1 MSRGASVTVAFS
13 WSLHALR
20 QLIEWQVTIIP
31 LCTDTRWKDY
41 NISTQGHKR
50 FKDWFEIINVKT
62 AKVGPRLAW
71 LLRHGASYHNLYVRP
86 DGYAFVDEVLR
97 ISPFTMLNLPD
108 LKEIARIDPLKR
120 LQVKELRPH
129 QWWIRAT
136 AKHSLRFVNP
146 AWKEIRNARGIE
158 GAIYYADG
166 NEWQKIRLEG
176 IRTRLDERLIS
187 LSQTVPEHFGYS
199 HIEPST
205 VIVIHI
211 DVQKAL
217 NYGLTF
223 FAKHDKTVTTEGANG
238 CISPRFFR
246 KVEYLQ
252 WSKTII
258 LASRTESEPTET
270 HARPTP

>member
-1 MSRGASVTVAFS
+1 MLFASSLNGRLPLFLASV
-13 WSLHALR
+13 
-20 QLIEWQVTIIP
+20 QI
-31 LCTDTRWKDY
+31 
-41 NISTQGHKR
+41 QGHKR

-71 LLRHGASYHNLYVRP
+71 LLRHGARYHNLYVRP
-86 DGYAFVDEVLR
+86 DGYALVDEVLR
-97 ISPFTMLNLPD
+97 ISPFRNLNLPD
-108 LKEIARIDPLKR
+108 LKELARIDPLKR

-136 AKHSLRFVNP
+136 ARHSLKFVNP
-146 AWKEIRNARGIE
+146 AWKEIRNAREVE
-158 GAIYYADG
+158 GCIYYADG

-176 IRTRLDERLIS
+176 IRTRLNERLIT
-187 LSQTVPEHFGYS
+187 LSQTVPEYFGYS
-199 HIEPST
+199 HTEPST

-211 DVQKAL
+211 DVKKAL
-217 NYGLTF
+217 DYGLTF
-223 FAKHDKTVTTEGANG
+223 FAKHDKTIATEGDSNG
-238 CISPRFFR
+238 CILPQFFR

-258 LASRTESEPTET
+258 LANKTGSEPTET

>member
-1 MSRGASVTVAFS
+1 MLFAS
-13 WSLHALR
+13 SLNGRLPLFLSSVQIQGYSTSAL
-20 QLIEWQVTIIP
+20 
-31 LCTDTRWKDY
+31 
-41 NISTQGHKR
+41 ISKSERLGHKR

-71 LLRHGASYHNLYVRP
+71 LLRHGARYHNLYIRP
-86 DGYAFVDEVLR
+86 DGYALVDEVLR
-97 ISPFTMLNLPD
+97 ISPFRNLNLPD
-108 LKEIARIDPLKR
+108 LKELARIDPLKR

-136 AKHSLRFVNP
+136 ARHSLKFVNP
-146 AWKEIRNARGIE
+146 AWKEIRNARELE
-158 GAIYYADG
+158 GSIYYADG

-176 IRTRLDERLIS
+176 IRTRLDERLIT
-187 LSQTVPEHFGYS
+187 LSQTVPEYFGYS

-211 DVQKAL
+211 DVKKAL
-217 NYGLTF
+217 DYGLTF
-223 FAKHDKTVTTEGANG
+223 FAKHDKTITTEGDSNG
-238 CISPRFFR
+238 CILPQFFR

-258 LASRTESEPTET
+258 LANKSGSEPTET

>member
-1 MSRGASVTVAFS
+1 MAGYHYS
-13 WSLHALR
+13 SLLYRYKVILPQHSYQNLR
-20 QLIEWQVTIIP
+20 
-31 LCTDTRWKDY
+31 
-41 NISTQGHKR
+41 GHKR

-71 LLRHGASYHNLYVRP
+71 LLRHGARYHNLYVRP
-86 DGYAFVDEVLR
+86 DGYALVDEVLR
-97 ISPFTMLNLPD
+97 ISPFRNLNLPD
-108 LKEIARIDPLKR
+108 LKELARIDPLKR

-136 AKHSLRFVNP
+136 ARHSLKFVNP
-146 AWKEIRNARGIE
+146 AWKEIRNAREVE
-158 GAIYYADG
+158 GCIYYADG

-176 IRTRLDERLIS
+176 IRTRLNERLIT
-187 LSQTVPEHFGYS
+187 LSQTVPEYFGYS

-211 DVQKAL
+211 DVKKAL
-217 NYGLTF
+217 DYGLTF
-223 FAKHDKTVTTEGANG
+223 FAKHDKTIATEGDSNG
-238 CISPRFFR
+238 CILPQFFR

-258 LASRTESEPTET
+258 LANKTGSEPTET

>member
-1 MSRGASVTVAFS
+1 
-13 WSLHALR
+13 
-20 QLIEWQVTIIP
+20 
-31 LCTDTRWKDY
+31 
-41 NISTQGHKR
+41 
-50 FKDWFEIINVKT
+50 
-62 AKVGPRLAW
+62 
-71 LLRHGASYHNLYVRP
+71 
-86 DGYAFVDEVLR
+86 
-97 ISPFTMLNLPD
+97 MLNLPD

-136 AKHSLRFVNP
+136 AKHSLRVRVAITTTESP
-146 AWKEIRNARGIE
+146 EIQLIFLSSSIQPGRKLETLVELRVPYIMQTGMSGKKSVRHVYPVCLPEFWDLIWYLVLRSWGYQNKAGRTSDLFITNCSR
-158 GAIYYADG
+158 AF
-166 NEWQKIRLEG
+166 RLLSCV
-176 IRTRLDERLIS
+176 IHVFS
-187 LSQTVPEHFGYS
+187 LCWINVVKRMIWWPD
-199 HIEPST
+199 IEPST

-270 HARPTP
+270 HARPTPWGRHRATLFFPSAFNLHVPQLVFPKIWGA